1 MTGNRK
7 RDWQTPELDSLD
19 RELDAALAK
28 YAVAEPRTGL
38 EERILAN
45 LQTERDHAHERARW
59 RWGAAALAIAA
70 VVLVI
75 IGLSWTGMRRIPT
88 TAGHPLPP
96 KPRVHLAPP
105 QIASTQPPAPDSRPR
120 RFARPSHPSATAMPK
135 LDQFPSPRPL
145 SDQERILASYVE
157 AYPDRAVLLARART
171 EALRRDRIEE
181 TQSFPLDD
189 WATDSEDR
197 NSDTSER

>member
-7 RDWQTPELDSLD
+7 RDWQIPELDSLD

-45 LQTERDHAHERARW
+45 LETERDHAHDRAW
-59 RWGAAALAIAA
+59 WHWGAAALAIAA

-75 IGLSWTGMRRIPT
+75 IGLSWTGIRRVPT
-88 TAGHPLPP
+88 NAAGPLPA

-105 QIASTQPPAPDSRPR
+105 QIASTQPHAPHSR
-120 RFARPSHPSATAMPK
+120 ARQIAPPSHPSAIAMPK

-145 SDQERILASYVE
+145 SDQERILANYVE

-181 TQSFPLDD
+181 TQSFPVDD

-197 NSDTSER
+197 NSNTSER